1 MHDAHVHLDFM
12 ANAEQVA
19 SDAYSADIALFA
31 NTVTPDGWAAARA
44 RLSDFGN
51 VHVGWGMHPWWV
63 DDTTASTLPS
73 IPEDV
78 RFVGE
83 VGLDFSRR
91 HEETRD
97 AQLEVF
103 QTIANACAEQGGKII
118 SIHSVHAARETLD
131 ILETCGALESCTCL
145 LHWYTGPSDQLKRAI
160 VAGCYFSVGPRMV
173 ATAKGREYVKA
184 IPAKQLLLE
193 TDAPPGQNVD
203 YSLAELCHE
212 LDTVSQ
218 AIAAIKGEGA
228 LEIIDSTFH
237 RLFNYRQLS

>member
-31 NTVTPDGWAAARA
+31 NTVTPDGWAAAQTRFIA
-44 RLSDFGN
+44 FEN

-63 DDTTASTLPS
+63 DDASASTLPS

-103 QTIANACAEQGGKII
+103 QTIANACAERGGKII

>member
-19 SDAYSADIALFA
+19 SDARSADIALFA
-31 NTVTPDGWAAARA
+31 NTVTPDGWAAAQV
-44 RLSDFGN
+44 SFSNFGN
-51 VHVGWGMHPWWV
+51 VHVGWGMHPWWIG
-63 DDTTASTLPS
+63 DTPASTMPS
-73 IPEDV
+73 IPENV

-91 HEETRD
+91 HEETRV
-97 AQLEVF
+97 AQLDAF
-103 QTIANACAEQGGKII
+103 QTIASTCAEQGGKII

-131 ILETCGALESCTCL
+131 ILESCGALESCTCL
-145 LHWYTGPSDQLKRAI
+145 LHWYTGPSDQMKRAI
-160 VAGCYFSVGPRMV
+160 IAGCYFSVGPRMV

-203 YSLAELCHE
+203 YSLAELQAE
-212 LDTVSQ
+212 LDVVSQ
-218 AIAAIKGEGA
+218 AIASIKGEGA
-228 LEIIDSTFH
+228 LETIDSTFT
-237 RLFNYRQLS
+237 RLFA

>member
-1 MHDAHVHLDFM
+1 MHDVHVHLDFM

-44 RLSDFGN
+44 RFIDFEN

-63 DDTTASTLPS
+63 DDASASTLPS

-131 ILETCGALESCTCL
+131 ILESCGALESCTCL

-173 ATAKGREYVKA
+173 ATAKGREYVTA
-184 IPAKQLLLE
+184 IPTKQLLLE

-203 YSLAELCHE
+203 YSLAELQSE
-212 LDTVSQ
+212 LSVVSQ
-218 AIAAIKGEGA
+218 TISSIKGEDA
-228 LEIIDSTFH
+228 LETIDNTFA
-237 RLFNYRQLS
+237 RLFA

>member
-44 RLSDFGN
+44 RFIDFEN

-63 DDTTASTLPS
+63 DDASASTLPS

-97 AQLEVF
+97 AQIEVF

-203 YSLAELCHE
+203 YSLTELCHE
-212 LDTVSQ
+212 LDVVSQ

>member
-1 MHDAHVHLDFM
+1 M
-12 ANAEQVA
+12 
-19 SDAYSADIALFA
+19 
-31 NTVTPDGWAAARA
+31 
-44 RLSDFGN
+44 
-51 VHVGWGMHPWWV
+51 
-63 DDTTASTLPS
+63 PS
-73 IPEDV
+73 IPENV

-91 HEETRD
+91 HEETRE

-103 QTIANACAEQGGKII
+103 QAIANACAEQGGKII

-203 YSLAELCHE
+203 YSLTELCHE
-212 LDTVSQ
+212 LDVVSQ

>member
-19 SDAYSADIALFA
+19 SDARSADIALFA
-31 NTVTPDGWAAARA
+31 NTVTPDGWAAATA
-44 RLSDFGN
+44 RFSDFGN

-63 DDTTASTLPS
+63 DDSSVSTLPP
-73 IPEDV
+73 IPEDA

-83 VGLDFSRR
+83 VGLDLSRR
-91 HEETRD
+91 HEDTRD

-103 QTIANACAEQGGKII
+103 QTIAKTCAEQGEKLI

-131 ILETCGALESCTCL
+131 ILETCGALESCICL
-145 LHWYTGPSDQLKRAI
+145 FHWYTGPSDQLKRAI

-184 IPAKQLLLE
+184 IPTKQLLLE

-218 AIAAIKGEGA
+218 AISSIKGEDA
-228 LEIIDSTFH
+228 LETIDNTFA
-237 RLFNYRQLS
+237 RLFA

>member
-19 SDAYSADIALFA
+19 SDARSADIALFA
-31 NTVTPDGWAAARA
+31 NTVTPDGWAAAQA
-44 RLSDFGN
+44 RFSNFGN
-51 VHVGWGMHPWWV
+51 VHVGWGMHPWWIG
-63 DDTTASTLPS
+63 DTPASTMPS
-73 IPEDV
+73 IPENV

-91 HEETRD
+91 HEETRV
-97 AQLEVF
+97 AQLDAF
-103 QTIANACAEQGGKII
+103 QTIASTCAEQGGKII

-131 ILETCGALESCTCL
+131 ILESCGALDSCTCL
-145 LHWYTGPSDQLKRAI
+145 LHWYTGPSDQMKRAI

-203 YSLAELCHE
+203 YSLAELQAE
-212 LDTVSQ
+212 LDVVSQ
-218 AIAAIKGEGA
+218 AIASIKGEGA
-228 LEIIDSTFH
+228 LETIDSTFT
-237 RLFNYRQLS
+237 RLFA

>member
-1 MHDAHVHLDFM
+1 M
-12 ANAEQVA
+12 
-19 SDAYSADIALFA
+19 
-31 NTVTPDGWAAARA
+31 
-44 RLSDFGN
+44 
-51 VHVGWGMHPWWV
+51 
-63 DDTTASTLPS
+63 PS
-73 IPEDV
+73 IPENV

-91 HEETRD
+91 HEETRV
-97 AQLEVF
+97 AQLDAF
-103 QTIANACAEQGGKII
+103 QTIASTCAEQGGKII

-131 ILETCGALESCTCL
+131 ILESCGALESCTCL

-203 YSLAELCHE
+203 YSLAELQAE
-212 LDTVSQ
+212 LDVVSQ
-218 AIAAIKGEGA
+218 AIASIKGEGA
-228 LEIIDSTFH
+228 LETIDSTFT
-237 RLFNYRQLS
+237 RLFA

>member
-31 NTVTPDGWAAARA
+31 NTVTPDGWAAAQA
-44 RLSDFGN
+44 RFSVFGN

-63 DDTTASTLPS
+63 DDSSASTLPP
-73 IPEDV
+73 IPKNV

-83 VGLDFSRR
+83 VGLDLSRR
-91 HEETRD
+91 HEETHD

-103 QTIANACAEQGGKII
+103 QTIAKTCAEHGEKLI

-131 ILETCGALESCTCL
+131 ILETCGALESCICL
-145 LHWYTGPSDQLKRAI
+145 FHWYTGPSDQLKRAI

-184 IPAKQLLLE
+184 IPTKQLLLE
-193 TDAPPGQNVD
+193 TDAPPGQDVD
-203 YSLAELCHE
+203 YSLAELYHE
-212 LDTVSQ
+212 LDVVSQ
-218 AIAAIKGEGA
+218 AISSIKGEDA
-228 LEIIDSTFH
+228 LETIDNTFA
-237 RLFNYRQLS
+237 RLFA

>member
-19 SDAYSADIALFA
+19 SDAYSANIALFA
-31 NTVTPDGWAAARA
+31 NTVTPDGWAAAQTRF
-44 RLSDFGN
+44 SGFGN

-63 DDTTASTLPS
+63 DDSTASTLPP

-83 VGLDFSRR
+83 VGLDLSRR

-97 AQLEVF
+97 AQLKVF
-103 QTIANACAEQGGKII
+103 QTIAITCAEQGEKLI
-118 SIHSVHAARETLD
+118 SIQSVRAARETLD
-131 ILETCGALESCTCL
+131 ILETCGALESCICL
-145 LHWYTGPSDQLKRAI
+145 FHWYTGPSDQLKRAI

-193 TDAPPGQNVD
+193 TDAPPGQDVN
-203 YSLAELCHE
+203 YSLSELRHE
-212 LDTVSQ
+212 LDVVSQ
-218 AIAAIKGEGA
+218 AIATIKGEGA
-228 LEIIDSTFH
+228 LEIIDSTFS
-237 RLFNYRQLS
+237 RLFDYKQLS

>member
-19 SDAYSADIALFA
+19 SDARSADTALFA
-31 NTVTPDGWAAARA
+31 NTVTPDGWAAAQA
-44 RLSDFGN
+44 RFSNFGN
-51 VHVGWGMHPWWV
+51 VHVGWGMHPWWIG
-63 DDTTASTLPS
+63 DTPASTMPS
-73 IPEDV
+73 IPENV

-91 HEETRD
+91 HEETRV
-97 AQLEVF
+97 AQLDAF
-103 QTIANACAEQGGKII
+103 QTIASTCAEQGGKII

-131 ILETCGALESCTCL
+131 ILESCGALESCTCL
-145 LHWYTGPSDQLKRAI
+145 LHWYTGPSDQMKRAI
-160 VAGCYFSVGPRMV
+160 IAGCYFSVGPRMV

-203 YSLAELCHE
+203 YSLAELQAE
-212 LDTVSQ
+212 LDVVSQ
-218 AIAAIKGEGA
+218 AIASIKGEGA
-228 LEIIDSTFH
+228 LETIDSTFT
-237 RLFNYRQLS
+237 RLFA

>member
-44 RLSDFGN
+44 RFIDFEN

-63 DDTTASTLPS
+63 DDASASTLPS

-97 AQLEVF
+97 AQIEVF

-131 ILETCGALESCTCL
+131 ILESCGALESCTCL
-145 LHWYTGPSDQLKRAI
+145 LHWYTGPSDQMKRAI

-184 IPAKQLLLE
+184 IPDKQILLE
-193 TDAPPGQNVD
+193 TDAPPEQGVP
-203 YSLAELCHE
+203 YSFAELRFE
-212 LDTVSQ
+212 LESVAAS
-218 AIAAIKGEGA
+218 IAAIKGEGVLDTIAETSKA
-228 LEIIDSTFH
+228 LLNT
-237 RLFNYRQLS
+237 

>member
-31 NTVTPDGWAAARA
+31 NTVTPDGWAAAQA
-44 RLSDFGN
+44 RFSGFGN

-63 DDTTASTLPS
+63 DDSSASTLPP
-73 IPEDV
+73 IPNNV

-83 VGLDFSRR
+83 VGLDLSRR

-103 QTIANACAEQGGKII
+103 QTIAKTCAEQGEKLI

-131 ILETCGALESCTCL
+131 ILETCGALESCICL
-145 LHWYTGPSDQLKRAI
+145 FHWYTGPSDQLKRAI

-184 IPAKQLLLE
+184 IPTKQLLLE
-193 TDAPPGQNVD
+193 TDAPPGQDVD
-203 YSLAELCHE
+203 YSLAELQTE
-212 LDTVSQ
+212 LSVVSQ
-218 AIAAIKGEGA
+218 AISSIKGEDA
-228 LEIIDSTFH
+228 LETIDNTFA
-237 RLFNYRQLS
+237 RLFA

>member
-1 MHDAHVHLDFM
+1 MHDVHVHLDFM

-63 DDTTASTLPS
+63 DDASASTLPS

-145 LHWYTGPSDQLKRAI
+145 LHWYTGPSDQMKRAI

-203 YSLAELCHE
+203 YSLTELCHE

>member
-19 SDAYSADIALFA
+19 SDAYSANIALFA
-31 NTVTPDGWAAARA
+31 NTVTPDGWAAAQTRF
-44 RLSDFGN
+44 SGFGN

-63 DDTTASTLPS
+63 DDSTASTLPP

-83 VGLDFSRR
+83 VGLDLSRR

-97 AQLEVF
+97 AQLKVF
-103 QTIANACAEQGGKII
+103 QTIASTCAEQGEKLI
-118 SIHSVHAARETLD
+118 SIHSVRAARETLD
-131 ILETCGALESCTCL
+131 ILETCGALESCICL
-145 LHWYTGPSDQLKRAI
+145 FHWYTGPSDQLKRAI

-193 TDAPPGQNVD
+193 TDAPPGQDVN
-203 YSLAELCHE
+203 YSLSELRHE
-212 LDTVSQ
+212 LDVVSQ
-218 AIAAIKGEGA
+218 AIATIKGEGA
-228 LEIIDSTFH
+228 LEIIDSTFS
-237 RLFNYRQLS
+237 RLFDYKQLS

>member
-19 SDAYSADIALFA
+19 SDARSADIALFA
-31 NTVTPDGWAAARA
+31 NTVTPDGWAAAQA
-44 RLSDFGN
+44 RFSNFGN
-51 VHVGWGMHPWWV
+51 VHVGWGMHPWWIG
-63 DDTTASTLPS
+63 DTPASTMPS
-73 IPEDV
+73 IPENV

-91 HEETRD
+91 HEETRV
-97 AQLEVF
+97 AQLDAF
-103 QTIANACAEQGGKII
+103 QTIASTCAEQGGKII

-131 ILETCGALESCTCL
+131 ILESCGALESCTCL
-145 LHWYTGPSDQLKRAI
+145 LHWYTGPSDQMKRAI
-160 VAGCYFSVGPRMV
+160 IAGCYFSVGPRMV

-203 YSLAELCHE
+203 YSLAELQAE
-212 LDTVSQ
+212 LDVVSQ
-218 AIAAIKGEGA
+218 AIASIKGEGA
-228 LEIIDSTFH
+228 LETIDSTFT
-237 RLFNYRQLS
+237 RLFA

>member
-44 RLSDFGN
+44 RFIDFEN

-63 DDTTASTLPS
+63 DDASASTLPS

-97 AQLEVF
+97 AQIEVF

-203 YSLAELCHE
+203 YSLTELGHE

-218 AIAAIKGEGA
+218 AISSIKGEDA
-228 LEIIDSTFH
+228 LETIDNTFA
-237 RLFNYRQLS
+237 RLFA

>member
-31 NTVTPDGWAAARA
+31 NTVTPDGWAAAQTRFI
-44 RLSDFGN
+44 DFEN

-63 DDTTASTLPS
+63 DDVSASTLPS
-73 IPEDV
+73 IPENV

-91 HEETRD
+91 HEETRV
-97 AQLEVF
+97 AQLDAF
-103 QTIANACAEQGGKII
+103 QTIASTCAEQGGKII

-203 YSLAELCHE
+203 YSLAELQAE
-212 LDTVSQ
+212 LDTASQ
-218 AIAAIKGEGA
+218 AIAAIKGEDA
-228 LEIIDSTFH
+228 LETIDSTFT
-237 RLFNYRQLS
+237 RLFA

>member
-19 SDAYSADIALFA
+19 SDARSADIALFA
-31 NTVTPDGWAAARA
+31 NTVTPDGWAAAQA
-44 RLSDFGN
+44 RFSNFGN
-51 VHVGWGMHPWWV
+51 VHVGWGMHPWWIG
-63 DDTTASTLPS
+63 DTPASTMPS
-73 IPEDV
+73 IPENV

-91 HEETRD
+91 HEETRV
-97 AQLEVF
+97 AQLDVF
-103 QTIANACAEQGGKII
+103 QTIASTCAEQGGKII

-131 ILETCGALESCTCL
+131 ILESCGALESCTCL
-145 LHWYTGPSDQLKRAI
+145 LHWYTGPSDQMKRAI
-160 VAGCYFSVGPRMV
+160 VAGCYFSVGPHMV

-203 YSLAELCHE
+203 YSLAELQAE
-212 LDTVSQ
+212 LDVVSQ
-218 AIAAIKGEGA
+218 AIASIKGEGA
-228 LEIIDSTFH
+228 LETIDSTFT
-237 RLFNYRQLS
+237 RLFA

>member
-19 SDAYSADIALFA
+19 SDARSADIALFA
-31 NTVTPDGWAAARA
+31 NTVTPDGWAAAQA
-44 RLSDFGN
+44 RFSNFGN
-51 VHVGWGMHPWWV
+51 VHVGWGMHPWWIG
-63 DDTTASTLPS
+63 DTPASTMPS
-73 IPEDV
+73 IPENV

-91 HEETRD
+91 HEETRV
-97 AQLEVF
+97 AQLDAF
-103 QTIANACAEQGGKII
+103 QTIASTCAEQGGKII

-131 ILETCGALESCTCL
+131 ILESCGALESCTCL
-145 LHWYTGPSDQLKRAI
+145 LHWYTGPSDQMKRAI

-203 YSLAELCHE
+203 YSLAELQAE
-212 LDTVSQ
+212 LDVVSQ
-218 AIAAIKGEGA
+218 AIASIKGEGA
-228 LEIIDSTFH
+228 LETIDSTFT
-237 RLFNYRQLS
+237 RLFA

>member
-31 NTVTPDGWAAARA
+31 NTVTPDGWAAAQA
-44 RLSDFGN
+44 RFSGFGN

-63 DDTTASTLPS
+63 DDSSASTLPP
-73 IPEDV
+73 IPNNV

-83 VGLDFSRR
+83 VGLDLSRR

-103 QTIANACAEQGGKII
+103 QTIAKTCAEQGEKLI

-131 ILETCGALESCTCL
+131 ILETCGALESCICL
-145 LHWYTGPSDQLKRAI
+145 FHWYTGPSDQLKRAI

-184 IPAKQLLLE
+184 IPTKQLLLE
-193 TDAPPGQNVD
+193 TDAPPGQDVD
-203 YSLAELCHE
+203 YSLAELQTEHSV
-212 LDTVSQ
+212 VSQ
-218 AIAAIKGEGA
+218 TISSIKGEDA
-228 LEIIDSTFH
+228 LETIDNTFA
-237 RLFNYRQLS
+237 RLFA

>member
-12 ANAEQVA
+12 ANDEQVA
-19 SDAYSADIALFA
+19 SDANSANIALFA
-31 NTVTPDGWAAARA
+31 NTVTPDGWAAAQA
-44 RLSDFGN
+44 RFSGFGN

-63 DDTTASTLPS
+63 DDSSASTLPP
-73 IPEDV
+73 IPENA

-83 VGLDFSRR
+83 VGLDLSRR
-91 HEETRD
+91 HEDTRD

-103 QTIANACAEQGGKII
+103 RTIASTCAEQGEKLI

-131 ILETCGALESCTCL
+131 ILESCGALESCICL
-145 LHWYTGPSDQLKRAI
+145 FHWYTGPSDQLKRAI

-184 IPAKQLLLE
+184 IPTKQLLLE
-193 TDAPPGQNVD
+193 TDAPPGQNVN
-203 YSLAELCHE
+203 YSLAELQAE

-218 AIAAIKGEGA
+218 AIAAIKGEDA
-228 LEIIDSTFH
+228 LETIDSTFR
-237 RLFNYRQLS
+237 RLFNYKQLS

>member
-19 SDAYSADIALFA
+19 SDANSADIALFA

-44 RLSDFGN
+44 RFIDFEN

-63 DDTTASTLPS
+63 DDASASTLPS

-97 AQLEVF
+97 AQIEVF

-145 LHWYTGPSDQLKRAI
+145 LHWYTGPSDQMTRAI

-203 YSLAELCHE
+203 YSLTELCHE
-212 LDTVSQ
+212 LDVVSQ

>member
-31 NTVTPDGWAAARA
+31 NTVTPDGWAAAQA
-44 RLSDFGN
+44 RFSGFGN

-63 DDTTASTLPS
+63 DDSSASTLPP
-73 IPEDV
+73 IPNNV

-83 VGLDFSRR
+83 VGLDLSRR

-103 QTIANACAEQGGKII
+103 QTIAKTCAEQGEKLI
-118 SIHSVHAARETLD
+118 SIHSVHAARVTLD
-131 ILETCGALESCTCL
+131 ILETCGALESCICL
-145 LHWYTGPSDQLKRAI
+145 FHWYTGPSDQLKRAI

-184 IPAKQLLLE
+184 IPTKQLLLE
-193 TDAPPGQNVD
+193 TDAPPGQDVD

-212 LDTVSQ
+212 LDVVSQ
-218 AIAAIKGEGA
+218 AISSIKGEDA
-228 LEIIDSTFH
+228 LETIDNTFA
-237 RLFNYRQLS
+237 RLFA

>member
-19 SDAYSADIALFA
+19 SDARSADIALFA
-31 NTVTPDGWAAARA
+31 NTVTPDGWAAAQA
-44 RLSDFGN
+44 RFSNFGN
-51 VHVGWGMHPWWV
+51 VHVGWGMHPWWIG
-63 DDTTASTLPS
+63 DTPASTMPS
-73 IPEDV
+73 IPENV

-91 HEETRD
+91 HEETRV
-97 AQLEVF
+97 AQLDVF
-103 QTIANACAEQGGKII
+103 QTIASTCAEQGGKII

-131 ILETCGALESCTCL
+131 ILESCGALESCTCL
-145 LHWYTGPSDQLKRAI
+145 LHWYTGPSDQMKRAI

-203 YSLAELCHE
+203 YSLAELQAE
-212 LDTVSQ
+212 LDVVSQ
-218 AIAAIKGEGA
+218 AIASIKGEGA
-228 LEIIDSTFH
+228 LETIDSTFT
-237 RLFNYRQLS
+237 RLFA

>member
-19 SDAYSADIALFA
+19 SDARSADIALFA
-31 NTVTPDGWAAARA
+31 NTVTPDGWAAAQA
-44 RLSDFGN
+44 RFSNFGN
-51 VHVGWGMHPWWV
+51 VHVGWGMHPWRIG
-63 DDTTASTLPS
+63 DTPASTMPS
-73 IPEDV
+73 IPENV

-91 HEETRD
+91 HEETRV
-97 AQLEVF
+97 AQLDVF
-103 QTIANACAEQGGKII
+103 QTIASTCAEQGGKII

-131 ILETCGALESCTCL
+131 ILESCGALESCTCL
-145 LHWYTGPSDQLKRAI
+145 LHWYTGPSDQMKRAI

-203 YSLAELCHE
+203 YSLAELQAE
-212 LDTVSQ
+212 LDVVSQ
-218 AIAAIKGEGA
+218 AIASIKGEGA
-228 LEIIDSTFH
+228 LETIDSTFT
-237 RLFNYRQLS
+237 RLFA

>member
-31 NTVTPDGWAAARA
+31 NTVTPDGWAAAQA
-44 RLSDFGN
+44 RFSGFGN

-63 DDTTASTLPS
+63 DDSSASTLPP
-73 IPEDV
+73 IPNNV

-83 VGLDFSRR
+83 VGLDLSRR

-103 QTIANACAEQGGKII
+103 QTIAKTCAEQGEKLI

-131 ILETCGALESCTCL
+131 ILETCGALESCICL
-145 LHWYTGPSDQLKRAI
+145 FHWYTGPSDQLKRAI

-184 IPAKQLLLE
+184 IPTKQLLLE
-193 TDAPPGQNVD
+193 TDAPPGQDVD
-203 YSLAELCHE
+203 YSLAELQTE
-212 LDTVSQ
+212 LSVVSQ
-218 AIAAIKGEGA
+218 TISSIKGEDA
-228 LEIIDSTFH
+228 LETIDNTFA
-237 RLFNYRQLS
+237 RLFA

>member
-12 ANAEQVA
+12 ANAEQMA

-31 NTVTPDGWAAARA
+31 NTVTPDGWAAAQTRFIA
-44 RLSDFGN
+44 FEN

-63 DDTTASTLPS
+63 DDASASTLPS

-103 QTIANACAEQGGKII
+103 QTIANACAERGGKII

-145 LHWYTGPSDQLKRAI
+145 LHWYTGPSNQLKRAI

-203 YSLAELCHE
+203 YSLTELCHE
-212 LDTVSQ
+212 LDVVSQ
-218 AIAAIKGEGA
+218 AISSIKGEDA
-228 LEIIDSTFH
+228 LETIDNTFA
-237 RLFNYRQLS
+237 RLFA

>member
-19 SDAYSADIALFA
+19 SDARSADIALFA
-31 NTVTPDGWAAARA
+31 NTVTPDGWAAAQA
-44 RLSDFGN
+44 RFSNFGN
-51 VHVGWGMHPWWV
+51 VHVGWGMHPWRIG
-63 DDTTASTLPS
+63 DTPASTMPS
-73 IPEDV
+73 IPENV

-91 HEETRD
+91 HEETRV
-97 AQLEVF
+97 AQLDAF
-103 QTIANACAEQGGKII
+103 QTIASTCAEQGGKII

-131 ILETCGALESCTCL
+131 ILESCGALESCTCL
-145 LHWYTGPSDQLKRAI
+145 LHWYTGPSDQMKRAI

-203 YSLAELCHE
+203 YSLAELQAE
-212 LDTVSQ
+212 LDVVSQ
-218 AIAAIKGEGA
+218 AIASIKGEGA
-228 LEIIDSTFH
+228 LETIDSTFT
-237 RLFNYRQLS
+237 RLFA

>member
-44 RLSDFGN
+44 RFIDFEN

-63 DDTTASTLPS
+63 DDASASTLPS

-91 HEETRD
+91 HEETRV
-97 AQLEVF
+97 AQLDAF
-103 QTIANACAEQGGKII
+103 QTIASTCAEQGGKIV

-131 ILETCGALESCTCL
+131 ILESCGALESCTCL
-145 LHWYTGPSDQLKRAI
+145 LHWYTGPSDQMKRAI

-203 YSLAELCHE
+203 YSLTELCHE

-218 AIAAIKGEGA
+218 AISSIKGEDA
-228 LEIIDSTFH
+228 LETIDNTFA
-237 RLFNYRQLS
+237 RLFA

>member
-31 NTVTPDGWAAARA
+31 NTVTPDGWAAAQA
-44 RLSDFGN
+44 RFSGFGN

-63 DDTTASTLPS
+63 DDSSASTLPP
-73 IPEDV
+73 IPNNV

-83 VGLDFSRR
+83 VGLDLSRR

-103 QTIANACAEQGGKII
+103 QTIAKTCAEQGEKLI

-131 ILETCGALESCTCL
+131 ILETCGALESCICL
-145 LHWYTGPSDQLKRAI
+145 FHWYTGPSDQLKRAI

-184 IPAKQLLLE
+184 IPTKQLLLE

-203 YSLAELCHE
+203 YSLAVLQTELSV
-212 LDTVSQ
+212 VSQ
-218 AIAAIKGEGA
+218 TISSIKGEDA
-228 LEIIDSTFH
+228 LETIDNTFA
-237 RLFNYRQLS
+237 RLFA

>member
-19 SDAYSADIALFA
+19 SDARSADIALFA
-31 NTVTPDGWAAARA
+31 NTVTPDGWAAAQA
-44 RLSDFGN
+44 RFSNFGN
-51 VHVGWGMHPWWV
+51 VHVGWGMHPWWIG
-63 DDTTASTLPS
+63 DTPASTMPS
-73 IPEDV
+73 IPENV

-91 HEETRD
+91 HEETRV
-97 AQLEVF
+97 AQLDVF
-103 QTIANACAEQGGKII
+103 QTIASTCAEQGGKII

-145 LHWYTGPSDQLKRAI
+145 LHWYTGPSDQMKRAI

-203 YSLAELCHE
+203 YSLAELQAE
-212 LDTVSQ
+212 LDVVSQ
-218 AIAAIKGEGA
+218 AIASIKGEGA
-228 LEIIDSTFH
+228 LETIDSTFT
-237 RLFNYRQLS
+237 RLFA

>member
-31 NTVTPDGWAAARA
+31 NTVTPDGWAAAQTRV
-44 RLSDFGN
+44 SGFGN

-63 DDTTASTLPS
+63 DDSSASTLPP

-83 VGLDFSRR
+83 VGLDLSRR

-97 AQLEVF
+97 AQLKVF
-103 QTIANACAEQGGKII
+103 QTIASTCAEQGEKLI

-131 ILETCGALESCTCL
+131 ILETCGALESCICL
-145 LHWYTGPSDQLKRAI
+145 FHWYTGPSDQLKRAI

-193 TDAPPGQNVD
+193 TDAPPGQDVD
-203 YSLAELCHE
+203 YSLSELRHE
-212 LDTVSQ
+212 LDVVSQ
-218 AIAAIKGEGA
+218 AIATIKGEGA
-228 LEIIDSTFH
+228 LETIDSTFS
-237 RLFNYRQLS
+237 RLFDYKQLS